1 MAGTTGGVV
10 LGPGAGAQVS
20 VLGLG
25 VTVKARGADTGGAY
39 LAFEAV
45 YPPGQGVPPHIH
57 RSDEEAIYVLEG
69 ELEGR
74 IGDRTVRAT
83 AGSFQLIPRGTVHSS
98 SNPGPGPARAL
109 IVFSPSAF
117 EGFLDEVA
125 GTPPEQVPALA
136 AKYGMELVDP

>member
-1 MAGTTGGVV
+1 MGATTGGVV
-10 LGPGAGAQVS
+10 LGPGAGAQVA

-45 YPPGQGVPPHIH
+45 FPPGQGVPPHIH
-57 RSDEEAIYVLEG
+57 RNDVEAIYVLEG
-69 ELEGR
+69 VLEAR
-74 IGDRTVRAT
+74 IGDRPVRAT
-83 AGSFQLIPRGTVHSS
+83 AGSFQLIPRGTVHTS
-98 SNPGPGPARAL
+98 SNPGPEPARAP

-125 GTPPEQVPALA
+125 GTPPDRVPALA
-136 AKYGMELVDP
+136 AKYGMELVEP